1 MTRSPAG
8 RPALSR
14 AQATAAAQHMLWTPR
29 DVSRWGSVVAL
40 SGVVL
45 VGAWY
50 SVAGKATWDDQV
62 VGMNVGLAAL
72 VASNAAGVLF
82 LIAGRR
88 AVGVRRMALL
98 GDPAPELVV
107 PRQSQPAHD
116 LLTAPA
122 DALVAGDGLTHYHRA
137 DCPMAVHKSFVAA
150 TRSEHERSG
159 HAACGVC
166 RP

>member
-1 MTRSPAG
+1 MTRSPA
-8 RPALSR
+8 LTR
-14 AQATAAAQHMLWTPR
+14 AQAVAAEHRMLWTPR
-29 DVSRWGSVVAL
+29 DVSRWGAVVAL

-45 VGAWY
+45 LGAWY
-50 SVAGKATWDDQV
+50 DVAGKATWDDQV

-98 GDPAPELVV
+98 GDPAPEVLV
-107 PRQSQPAHD
+107 PTQPHPAHD

-122 DALVAGDGLTHYHRA
+122 DALVAGEGLTHYHRA

-150 TRSEHERSG
+150 PRSEHERTG